1 MNQTYEVASYS
12 DSEIYD
18 ILDLSNPTDRELEA
32 KILHMIWRYES
43 FGEPGNH
50 LVRFFEDIYDRFFEE
65 PQSQVEG
72 FEVMSGDTKSTEISA
87 TNPTQNIQSQSVSKI
102 GDNITDSTAINKYRD
117 GDNKN
122 DASRQPII
130 GDKDKVNYNFTL
142 DYTKDQLNPLLKS
155 TTKRIISIDSQFRPT
170 TDKVSQLATDFTFNL
185 STPLKDVVSL
195 KMNSVQIPYTWYTI
209 NNNFGSNFIY
219 LKGNVSGIDDGNY
232 DISFTVPSGNY
243 NAGDLVS
250 TLNEQIA
257 AAKSRTDIS
266 FGNTKVSYNT
276 ADSKASF
283 NWDIKNTYN
292 EYYYELA
299 FSNITAP
306 DDKTSIPGFLGFN
319 YQTYSPF
326 RVYSDL
332 LVDVSRNATFVYPID
347 NTNNTMTIQYYIG
360 TNILTEIPIV
370 LASGTYNT
378 TTLAVELNRQ
388 LSLTNKLI
396 ASQIVMVYIPVG
408 SLVGAGKSHF
418 EMDIR
423 LNRYIVPIVANT
435 KLRVVFPT
443 VDNEIW
449 WGLQSAFGFK
459 TQTIEIGEWNSE
471 SSVANARIDINDN
484 PYILFDCSANPYT
497 SNLNDISMAIPTD
510 SYTLSTYINAINS
523 AIQSKNSSLF
533 SFGNTQFEIQNNQ
546 KLKITIDITRTLFI
560 SDYILDLTGT
570 ILCDVF
576 NFPSSVD
583 LSIQTVFDSSF
594 GTVGTYTL
602 TNSLMRMNAKSGSAC
617 EGVSYN
623 VVSDSSTYFNL
634 NLLQAS
640 IIQYFVSFV
649 DADGEAVLANS
660 KLTLELVPNVNRAL
674 ARLEVRFDKKLRAD
688 KYKMRFVDNSRLPDW
703 SIDDANNSWAYNLKI
718 NSELFALNDY
728 YNIGKSI
735 ITFDTSSSII
745 EVDTI
750 TMTSEN
756 NKIIIR
762 PIGTDGIN
770 GLYTQSDANTRV
782 IEFAIRNEK
791 YTRND
796 IFSRLISEFSDSTY
810 DVLLS
815 GSSIDV
821 YSDQNRDYTRLRLNI
836 NRTYSAKDYK
846 VVFYDPFSFVT
857 CSVGNS
863 SVRNTT
869 WDATLG
875 WILGFR
881 KQTEYQLSDNL
892 ILTGDTVV
900 SVNIYSYF
908 MIVLEDYNLNRMT
921 DGVVTTTQQNTDIA
935 LPSYANRTMIQC
947 DPGTGG
953 RTISTSVLTNSGRK
967 NLTQNQITSAA
978 ASLTAS
984 GTKKYTAG
992 SFTKDVLA
1000 IIPLKLTGL
1009 PNNGMYVINGSD
1021 LAGQERS
1028 YFGPV
1033 NLQRMTVKL
1042 VNDKGETVDLNG
1054 ADWSMTLLCEQMYNQ
1069 K

>member
-32 KILHMIWRYES
+32 KVLHMIWRYES

-72 FEVMSGDTKSTEISA
+72 FEVMSGDETKS
-87 TNPTQNIQSQSVSKI
+87 NPTQKTIQDIS
-102 GDNITDSTAINKYRD
+102 R
-117 GDNKN
+117 N
-122 DASRQPII
+122 DAPPNP
-130 GDKDKVNYNFTL
+130 DDKVNYNFTL

-185 STPLKDVVSL
+185 STPLKDVVNL

-250 TLNEQIA
+250 TLNEQMT

-306 DDKTSIPGFLGFN
+306 DDKTSIPSFLGFN
-319 YQTYSPF
+319 YQTYYPF

-332 LVDVSRNATFVYPID
+332 SFDVSRNSVYTID
-347 NTNNTMTIQYYIG
+347 NSNNTMTIRY
-360 TNILTEIPIV
+360 NLVEIQIRIPN
-370 LASGTYNT
+370 ATYDT
-378 TTLAVELNRQ
+378 TTLAAALNTQ
-388 LSLTNKLI
+388 LATATQLEK
-396 ASQIVMVYIPVG
+396 SQIIKRDISAG
-408 SLVGAGKSHF
+408 LAGAGKSHF
-418 EMDIR
+418 EMDVR
-423 LNRYIVPIVANT
+423 LNRSKVPIVANA
-435 KLRVVFPT
+435 KIQIVFPQI
-443 VDNEIW
+443 DNQIW
-449 WGLQSAFGFK
+449 WGANSALGFK
-459 TQTIEIGEWNSE
+459 RSTLELGEWISE
-471 SSVANARIDINDN
+471 YPVANAEIDINDN
-484 PYILFDCSANPYT
+484 PYILFDCSGNQYNSP
-497 SNLNDISMAIPTD
+497 LNDISMAIPTN
-510 SYTLSTYINAINS
+510 SYTLNSYILAINT
-523 AIQSKNSSLF
+523 AIQSANNHVF
-533 SFGNTQFEIQNNQ
+533 SFGTTKFELVGTQLQ
-546 KLKITIDITRTLFI
+546 ITADLTRTMSA
-560 SDYILDLTGT
+560 SDYILDLSGT
-570 ILCDVF
+570 IFHNLF
-576 NFPSSVD
+576 NFPTTLD
-583 LSIQTVFDSSF
+583 LSGQTVFDSSF

-602 TNSLMRMNAKSGSAC
+602 TNPLLSMTAKVGSASD
-617 EGVSYN
+617 GVSYA
-623 VVSDSSTYFNL
+623 VISDSSTYSNL
-634 NLLQAS
+634 TTLENR
-640 IIQYFVSFV
+640 INQYFISFV
-649 DADGEAVLANS
+649 DADGEKVIATS
-660 KLTLELVPNVNRAL
+660 TIELRLIPGVDNRAT
-674 ARLEVRFDKKLRAD
+674 ARLEMIFVKQLRAN
-688 KYKMRFVDNSRLPDW
+688 KYKMKFVDNSRLPIW
-703 SIDDANNSWAYNLKI
+703 SVIDATNSWAYNLKI
-718 NSELFALNDY
+718 DQEMLTLSDY

-735 ITFDTSSSII
+735 VLFSG
-745 EVDTI
+745 
-750 TMTSEN
+750 EN
-756 NKIIIR
+756 EPDMIVMNAAINNNVIIIR
-762 PIGTDGIN
+762 PINTDGGN
-770 GLYTQSDANTRV
+770 GIYAGGAN
-782 IEFAIRNEK
+782 IRTITLTDGVK
-791 YTRND
+791 YSRND
-796 IFSRLISEFSDSTY
+796 IFNRLNAEFSMTD
-810 DVLLS
+810 DVNLS
-815 GSSIDV
+815 GSLVDI
-821 YSDQNRDYTRLRLNI
+821 YTETNQDYTRLRLNI

-881 KQTEYQLSDNL
+881 KQTEYRLTDNL
-892 ILTGDTVV
+892 ILTGDAVV

-967 NLTQNQITSAA
+967 NLTQNQIASAA
-978 ASLTAS
+978 ASLTVS